1 METVTDFIFLGSK
14 ITADGDCSHEIKTLV
29 PWKKN
34 YDQPRLHIKKQRHYF
49 ANKSPYSQSYGF
61 SSSQVQMWELDHKE
75 SWVSKNR
82 CFWTVL
88 LEKTLETP
96 CWRARRS
103 HQSVVKEINPEYS
116 LERSMLAL
124 KLQYFGHLMWRANS
138 LENTLMLGK
147 IEGRRRRGQQRMR
160 CLDSITNSM
169 DMSFSKLQEIVKHRE
184 AWCAV
189 VHGVAKNWSWLSNWA
204 TTTNDLSEDILQ
216 DQATCCTYHKAETR

>member
-1 METVTDFIFLGSK
+1 MGS
-14 ITADGDCSHEIKTLV
+14 
-29 PWKKN
+29 
-34 YDQPRLHIKKQRHYF
+34 YDQPRQCIKKERHYF
-49 ANKSPYSQSYGF
+49 ANRSPYSQSYGF

-169 DMSFSKLQEIVKHRE
+169 DISWVNYERWWRTGKPVVLQSMGLQRIGHNLVTEQQQVGSSCMEQGAQLRT
-184 AWCAV
+184 
-189 VHGVAKNWSWLSNWA
+189 L
-204 TTTNDLSEDILQ
+204 TTLEG
-216 DQATCCTYHKAETR
+216 

>member
-1 METVTDFIFLGSK
+1 MGS
-14 ITADGDCSHEIKTLV
+14 
-29 PWKKN
+29 
-34 YDQPRLHIKKQRHYF
+34 YDQPRQCIKKERHYF

-169 DMSFSKLQEIVKHRE
+169 DISWVNYERWWRTGKPVVLQSMGLQRIGHNLVTEQQQVGSSCMEQGAQLRT
-184 AWCAV
+184 
-189 VHGVAKNWSWLSNWA
+189 L
-204 TTTNDLSEDILQ
+204 TTLEG
-216 DQATCCTYHKAETR
+216 

>member
-1 METVTDFIFLGSK
+1 
-14 ITADGDCSHEIKTLV
+14 
-29 PWKKN
+29 
-34 YDQPRLHIKKQRHYF
+34 
-49 ANKSPYSQSYGF
+49 
-61 SSSQVQMWELDHKE
+61 MWELDHKE

-169 DMSFSKLQEIVKHRE
+169 DISWVNYERWWRTGKPVVLQSMGLQRIGHNLVTEQQQVGSSCMEQGAQLRT
-184 AWCAV
+184 
-189 VHGVAKNWSWLSNWA
+189 L
-204 TTTNDLSEDILQ
+204 TTLEG
-216 DQATCCTYHKAETR
+216 

>member
-1 METVTDFIFLGSK
+1 MGS
-14 ITADGDCSHEIKTLV
+14 
-29 PWKKN
+29 
-34 YDQPRLHIKKQRHYF
+34 YDQPRQCIKKERHYF
-49 ANKSPYSQSYGF
+49 ANKSPYSQSFGF
-61 SSSQVQMWELDHKE
+61 SNSQVQMWELDHKE

-169 DMSFSKLQEIVKHRE
+169 DISWVNYERWWRTGKPVVLQSMGLQRIGHNLVTEQQQVGSSCMEQGAQLRT
-184 AWCAV
+184 
-189 VHGVAKNWSWLSNWA
+189 L
-204 TTTNDLSEDILQ
+204 TTLEG
-216 DQATCCTYHKAETR
+216 

>member
-1 METVTDFIFLGSK
+1 MGS
-14 ITADGDCSHEIKTLV
+14 
-29 PWKKN
+29 
-34 YDQPRLHIKKQRHYF
+34 YDQPRQCIKKERHYF

-169 DMSFSKLQEIVKHRE
+169 DISWVNYERWWRTGKPVVLQSMGLQRIGHNLVTEQQQVGRSCME
-184 AWCAV
+184 QGAQ
-189 VHGVAKNWSWLSNWA
+189 LRTL
-204 TTTNDLSEDILQ
+204 TTLEG
-216 DQATCCTYHKAETR
+216 